1 MVDRLSPEKHFY
13 FTQSARTASRNGSE
27 RQMRGEVFP
36 IHSTLWTSGRVMK
49 ANDRLNGVRSCM
61 APASSAIGSG
71 RIRC

>member
-1 MVDRLSPEKHFY
+1 
-13 FTQSARTASRNGSE
+13 
-27 RQMRGEVFP
+27 MRGEVFP